1 MIKKI
6 IYKTVNTIY
15 RVFNK
20 IILVQGIKETF
31 ACYGKN
37 VSLSYDIDVRGNE
50 NIHMGSN
57 VQIGPHAVLW
67 TTRAK
72 IIFEAVLKTFA
83 GIQYESMPANIE
95 E

>member
-6 IYKTVNTIY
+6 IYKTVNIIY

-37 VSLSYDIDVRGNE
+37 VSLSYDIDVRGW
-50 NIHMGSN
+50 SY
-57 VQIGPHAVLW
+57 V
-67 TTRAK
+67 K
-72 IIFEAVLKTFA
+72 I
-83 GIQYESMPANIE
+83 
-95 E
+95 

>member
-6 IYKTVNTIY
+6 IYKTVNIIY

-37 VSLSYDIDVRGNE
+37 VSLSYDIDVRE
-50 NIHMGSN
+50 M
-57 VQIGPHAVLW
+57 
-67 TTRAK
+67 K
-72 IIFEAVLKTFA
+72 IFIWVPMFK
-83 GIQYESMPANIE
+83 
-95 E
+95 